1 MPLFVTMLHPITPS
15 AMLEFGRP
23 VLWDEVAQAFPKL
36 PIVIGQLGFPWID
49 ETLVMIGQHAS
60 VFADI
65 SGVASRPWQLYN
77 SLLSAASLGVMDKLL
92 FGSGFPFETPA
103 KAIEAMYS
111 VNSYSHG
118 THMPSVPRTLLRG
131 IVERDSLACLGIESE
146 IVARRSAAVDRDV
159 DAEIQAELGDIATVH
174 RGRQLRA

>member
-1 MPLFVTMLHPITPS
+1 M
-15 AMLEFGRP
+15 
-23 VLWDEVAQAFPKL
+23 
-36 PIVIGQLGFPWID
+36 PIVIGQIGFPWID
-49 ETLVMIGQHAS
+49 ETLVMIGQHAN

-77 SLLSAASLGVMDKLL
+77 ALLSAASLGVMDKLL

-118 THMPSVPRTLLRG
+118 TQMPSVPRSLIRS
-131 IVERDSLACLGIESE
+131 IVERDSLACLGIESD
-146 IVARRSAAVDRDV
+146 ITSRRSSTERED
-159 DAEIQAELGDIATVH
+159 DAELHADLSTGVVVH
-174 RGRQLRA
+174 RKHSVRA